1 MFCFL
6 FDVKTLNGTLLEERI
21 KQVCAK
27 GHKGHEV
34 YTLKEGAGQLYRNAN
49 LYSEE

>member
-6 FDVKTLNGTLLEERI
+6 FDVKTLKGTLLEDRI
-21 KQVCAK
+21 NKICKK

-34 YTLKEGAGQLYRNAN
+34 YTLKEGAGQLYRNSN
-49 LYSEE
+49 LYTED